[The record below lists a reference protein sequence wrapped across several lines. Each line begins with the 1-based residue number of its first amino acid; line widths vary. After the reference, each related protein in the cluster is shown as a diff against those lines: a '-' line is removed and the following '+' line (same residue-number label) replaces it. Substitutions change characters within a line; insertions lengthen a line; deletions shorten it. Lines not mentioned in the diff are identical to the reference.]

1 VVPLRLVVRA
11 GPRVGATAAALTL
24 ALACGR
30 GGRPSDAADPATAAA
45 ERVRAHYATGAAAAT
60 GAWTWIASDTAIFVF
75 VDVQSTVPGEVEAR
89 ADLWLVAD
97 TATLEVGRSDPM
109 PAAAE
114 IGAYGV
120 EDLTGDGVPDLFGYV
135 ADSAGVRYP
144 IFLTGRRGA
153 MSDELTDAA
162 PGWRF
167 ATEEPQLPAVV
178 PGPRGPCAL
187 QLWAEDPPPDGRPA
201 GWRYLALVPGGHLG
215 PPTAET
221 PACP

>member
-1 VVPLRLVVRA
+1 M
-11 GPRVGATAAALTL
+11 
-24 ALACGR
+24 
-30 GGRPSDAADPATAAA
+30 AADAATAAA
-45 ERVRAHYATGAAAAT
+45 ERVRAHYAARDAAVT
-60 GAWTWIASDTAIFVF
+60 GAWTWIASDTSIFVF
-75 VDVQSTVPGEVEAR
+75 VDVQSTAAGEVQAR

-97 TATLEVGRSDPM
+97 TVTFEVGRSDPL

-144 IFLTGRRGA
+144 IFITGRRGA
-153 MSDELTDAA
+153 MSDELADAA

-178 PGPRGPCAL
+178 PGPHGPCAV

-201 GWRYLALVPGGHLG
+201 GWRYLVIAPEGRLG
-215 PPTAET
+215 APSADT
-221 PACP
+221 PACR